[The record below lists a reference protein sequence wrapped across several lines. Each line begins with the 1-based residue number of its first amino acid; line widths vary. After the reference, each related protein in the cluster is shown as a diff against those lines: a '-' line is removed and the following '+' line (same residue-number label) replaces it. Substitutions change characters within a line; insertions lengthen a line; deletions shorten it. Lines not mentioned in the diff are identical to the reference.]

1 MTAPLTREEIL
12 AKEPGP
18 ELDKLIAEHVMGWS
32 IYRYDKDVPERCYY
46 MLVDKSFDPVVDGG
60 YWNAGERKTEEEA
73 WKDNRPFSTDISA
86 AWEVVTHLM
95 NDRKDVIVQCVS
107 FEVNRLFDCAIYE
120 HEEEVAVTSMLG
132 SAPEAICKAALLARL
147 NL

>member
-1 MTAPLTREEIL
+1 MTLTREEIL
-12 AKEPGP
+12 AMKPGP

-73 WKDNRPFSTDISA
+73 WKDNSPFSTDISA
-86 AWEVVTHLM
+86 AWKVDEKIRELGLDEVWG
-95 NDRKDVIVQCVS
+95 
-107 FEVNRLFDCAIYE
+107 NRISRIIFMDNERPSGTFDIA
-120 HEEEVAVTSMLG
+120 HA
-132 SAPEAICKAALLARL
+132 SAEQRCKAALLAVL